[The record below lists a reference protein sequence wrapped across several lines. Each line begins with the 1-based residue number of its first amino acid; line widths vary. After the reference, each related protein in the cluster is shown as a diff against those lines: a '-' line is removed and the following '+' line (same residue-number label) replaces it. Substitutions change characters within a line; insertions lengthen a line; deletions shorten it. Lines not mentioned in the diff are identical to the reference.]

1 MGRNDLLAA
10 TGGIILAEKNMLKD
24 KANEK
29 YKDTVF
35 RAIFK
40 EKKELLSLYNAVN
53 GTDYKNEEELQ
64 INTLENAVYINMYND
79 VSCILDMR
87 MNLYEHQSTV
97 NPNMPL
103 RDLFYVAKQLE
114 AVTMNANLY
123 STRIVEIPTPKFIT
137 FYNGKDWQ
145 PETRILRLSDAFR
158 NKIPGEE
165 AALEVIVLQLNI
177 NSGYNEELKRSCKAL
192 GEYMMYVEKVRYY
205 QEKYLLEQAVE
216 LAIEEC
222 ISEGIL
228 KDFLEK
234 QRAEAKAMSIF
245 EYDQEKHM
253 AMERKEHFQ
262 AGLEQGLTQ
271 GLTQGFTSSLFMIL
285 EKFEALPEVLTR
297 KINETTDADTLQRW
311 IKEAMAATS
320 LEEFEEN
327 M

>member
-1 MGRNDLLAA
+1 
-10 TGGIILAEKNMLKD
+10 MLTEQKIRKEV
-24 KANEK
+24 KANTK

-53 GTDYKNEEELQ
+53 GTGYENEDDLQ
-64 INTLENAVYINMYND
+64 INTLENAVYMNIHND

-114 AVTMNANLY
+114 AMTVGENLY
-123 STRIVEIPTPKFIT
+123 SRHQIEIPTPRFIT

-145 PETRILRLSDAFR
+145 PETRVLRLSDAFR
-158 NKIPGEE
+158 NKIPSEE
-165 AALEVIVLQLNI
+165 NALELVVIQLNI
-177 NSGYNEELKRSCKAL
+177 NPGFNEELKRECRVL
-192 GEYMMYVEKVRYY
+192 GEYMVYVEKIRYY
-205 QEKYLLEQAVE
+205 QQKYELEQAVE
-216 LAIEEC
+216 YAIDEC
-222 ISEGIL
+222 IKEEIL
-228 KDFLEK
+228 KEFLEK

-253 AMERKEHFQ
+253 AMERKENFQ
-262 AGLEQGLTQ
+262 AGLSEGLSQGLASA
-271 GLTQGFTSSLFMIL
+271 LLMML
-285 EKFEALPEVLTR
+285 EKRGNLPETVVN
-297 KINETTDADTLQRW
+297 KINETTDKEVLQRW
-311 IKEAMAATS
+311 IRDAAETSS
-320 LEEFEEN
+320 LEEFLDK